1 MQSLRRL
8 IVLAIVSLIILST
21 SFHSS
26 RAQAGVFEVGASGS
40 YRRQNIATDAVD
52 ESQSLTGS
60 ISYYLDEQSA
70 LELSYTDGVSKRAIS
85 PDSINGHITT
95 ATYKSVG
102 LDFIYTFGGGSA
114 RPYVKLGTQ
123 YILEKRI
130 TDQYTNNVG
139 NYQANTIEST
149 PSFVPSAG
157 IGFKI
162 GLTNSISIKA
172 GIDAW
177 TSDSLAVK
185 PVEIDYAARFG
196 LSWMFQ

>member
-1 MQSLRRL
+1 MQALRRL
-8 IVLAIVSLIILST
+8 KVLVIVFAIFLGASALP
-21 SFHSS
+21 SF
-26 RAQAGVFEVGASGS
+26 AKAGVFELGASGS

-70 LELSYTDGVSKRAIS
+70 LELSYTDGASKRSIS
-85 PDSINGHITT
+85 PDSINGHTT
-95 ATYKSVG
+95 TVIYKSIG

-114 RPYVKLGTQ
+114 RPYVKVGTQ
-123 YILEKRI
+123 YVLEKRI
-130 TDQYTNNVG
+130 TDQYTNNTG
-139 NYQANTIEST
+139 NFPANPLEST

-162 GLTNSISIKA
+162 GLTNAISVKA

-177 TSDSLAVK
+177 TSDSLAVQ
-185 PVEIDYAARFG
+185 PVEFDYAARFG